1 MDTGVAQPRR
11 FATTRWSLVIAAGQ
25 RPSPESREAL
35 TALCSQYW
43 YPLYAY
49 VRRRGKAAEDARD
62 LTQAFF
68 TRLIEKNDLGAAD
81 RRQGRFR
88 AWLLTSL
95 KNFLANDWDHAT
107 AQKRGGGAPVVCIDA
122 EDAEGRYRLEPSDDR
137 TPERLYEQR
146 FTLALLDRALRTLE
160 QECVSEGKQ
169 LLFSKLVGGL
179 AGGPDLPHAELARE
193 LGSTEGAVKVAVHRL
208 RRRYRELLCAE
219 IAHTVETPEE
229 TEAELRQLLAGL
241 E

>member
-1 MDTGVAQPRR
+1 MDAGPQPRN

-25 RPSPESREAL
+25 QSSPESREAL
-35 TALCSQYW
+35 TALCWQYW

-49 VRRRGKAAEDARD
+49 VRRRGKSPDDARD

-68 TRLIEKNDLGAAD
+68 ARLIEKNDVSAAD
-81 RRQGRFR
+81 RRHGRFR
-88 AWLLTSL
+88 SWLLTSL
-95 KNFLANDWDHAT
+95 KNFLANDWDHSN
-107 AQKRGGGAPVVCIDA
+107 AQKRGGGAVVSIDA
-122 EDAEGRYRLEPSDDR
+122 QDAEGRYQKEPADER

-146 FTLALLDRALRTLE
+146 FTLALLDHALRALE
-160 QECVSEGKQ
+160 AECQREGKE

-179 AGGPDLPHAELARE
+179 AGGPDMPHAQLARE

-219 IAHTVETPEE
+219 IAHTLEDPEQ
-229 TEAELRQLLAGL
+229 TEAELRELLAGL